1 MSWDRGRQNELAGD
15 ANPMHLTRGGEEGR
29 TGDMSSVLAMP
40 LMLYAQHT
48 DTQRQTAKRSTL
60 LSIKALKI
68 LKELHKV
75 KRRFLLFRCYK
86 GFYFYIPK
94 CSWCGRHAVI
104 LRLTLCL
111 RRSPADMSLPL
122 EATLPPCLQ
131 WRWVSAVWTAVSQ
144 CVHSPPASLP
154 LISSRS

>member
-1 MSWDRGRQNELAGD
+1 
-15 ANPMHLTRGGEEGR
+15 MHLTRGGEEGR
-29 TGDMSSVLAMP
+29 TGDTSPVSSVLAMP

-104 LRLTLCL
+104 LRLTLRL
-111 RRSPADMSLPL
+111 RRSPADMSLAGSDA
-122 EATLPPCLQ
+122 ATMSSVALSLRSMDCSVAVCPFTACLTSSNF
-131 WRWVSAVWTAVSQ
+131 VKILSS
-144 CVHSPPASLP
+144 SFELP
-154 LISSRS
+154 LL